1 MLDEGAVLDTFPD
14 SPVPTTALADL
25 ERHEAILTAIPIT
38 AVTHGSREVSE
49 RVLVQTESAAI
60 VAVYDE
66 GWTVDHRVTAANR
79 DSGEVFQEAMIRA
92 QGDNSLVEPPEDQLV
107 AGAPDSESSDTKLSD
122 DS

>member
-38 AVTHGSREVSE
+38 AESHGGREVSE
-49 RVLVQTESAAI
+49 RVLVQTEAAAI
-60 VAVYDE
+60 VAVYDDK
-66 GWTVDHRVTAANR
+66 GWTVDHRVTAASR

-92 QGDNSLVEPPEDQLV
+92 QGDSSLVEPPDNTE
-107 AGAPDSESSDTKLSD
+107 P
-122 DS
+122 